1 MTDSSPVALTDL
13 QVTRPEPDI
22 DLRLLRAFL
31 AVAQEGHFGRAADRL
46 MVAQSAL
53 SRQVQQLERLLGA
66 ALFARTSRGARL
78 TAVGRLVLPHA
89 EQAVAQNHRLV
100 RVVRS
105 AAGRYATPTLTVSA
119 PLPGPPG
126 GLLAEAVRHF
136 RGTHPDVQVSVV
148 GLDDGDVA
156 AALRDGRVDAA
167 LTWGGDLSADH
178 AQVLLEEG
186 AGALLSRHHAWAGSP
201 EIPLAALTEDP
212 LLFPV
217 RERGHCWDSLNELA
231 AAAQVRLTPVPTAP
245 SAVPDLVAAGLGVS
259 VVPASFGFAGYTD
272 VVFVPLPGLRHRMSV
287 VWQDGDSLAV
297 AEAFVAS
304 CRSAAAG
311 LSAAHPG
318 IWSLPAGSPSGP
330 RGRVVE

>member
-1 MTDSSPVALTDL
+1 MTDSSPVALADP
-13 QVTRPEPDI
+13 QVTHPEPDI

-31 AVAQEGHFGRAADRL
+31 AVAREGHFGRAADRL

-66 ALFARTSRGARL
+66 PLFTRTSRGARL
-78 TAVGRLVLPHA
+78 TGVGRLVLPHA
-89 EQAVAQNHRLV
+89 EQALARNRRLV
-100 RVVRS
+100 RLVRS
-105 AAGRYATPTLTVSA
+105 AAGQYGTRTLTISA
-119 PLPGPPG
+119 PLPSPPG

-136 RGTHPDVQVSVV
+136 RARHPDVQLSVV
-148 GLDDGDVA
+148 GLDDRDVA

-178 AQVLLEEG
+178 AQVLLDEG
-186 AGALLSRHHAWAGSP
+186 ASALLSRHHARAGAAQMP
-201 EIPLAALTEDP
+201 VAALTEDP
-212 LLFPV
+212 VLFPV
-217 RERGHCWDSLNELA
+217 RERGHCWDSLSELA
-231 AAAQVRLTPVPTAP
+231 AAARVRLTPVPTAP

-259 VVPASFGFAGYTD
+259 VVPASFSFAGYTD

-287 VWQDGDSLAV
+287 VWQSGDGLAV
-297 AEAFVAS
+297 AESFVAS

-318 IWSLPAGSPSGP
+318 VWNLPAASRP
-330 RGRVVE
+330 R